1 MKRII
6 TLVLS
11 TLLATTA
18 MNTYAQ
24 LGRGGPPP
32 EPGRA
37 SDLVDLTGSGRGGP
51 PPEPGRASAPVDLT
65 GTWVSIVTEDW
76 RWRMVTPQI
85 GDLANIPENKLS
97 REYAMEWRPE
107 MDVGNECRAYGAPAI
122 MHRPG
127 RINISWEDDKTLK
140 LDFDAGHQTRNFYF
154 DPSVEA
160 GEPSRQGHSVAQWE
174 SPRGMQV
181 SPEISNVVPIGMQF
195 PRPEMVS
202 NALQVTTNN
211 ITAGYLRK
219 NGLQHSD
226 QVEMREYFNL
236 ITIPDGSTWLVI
248 DIIVED
254 PTYLTTPWVT
264 SMNFKK
270 EADDSNW
277 SPEDCF
283 VTNPGW

>member
-1 MKRII
+1 MKKLI

-24 LGRGGPPP
+24 R
-32 EPGRA
+32 
-37 SDLVDLTGSGRGGP
+37 GRGGP

-85 GDLANIPENKLS
+85 GDLANIPENEAA
-97 REYAMEWRPE
+97 REYAMAWRPE
-107 MDVGNECRAYGAPAI
+107 MDAGNECRAYGAPAI

-127 RINISWEDDKTLK
+127 RINISWENDMTFK
-140 LDFDAGHQTRNFYF
+140 LDFDAGHQTRYFYF
-154 DPSVEA
+154 DHSVEA
-160 GEPSRQGHSVAQWE
+160 GAPSRQGHSLAQWE
-174 SPRGMQV
+174 TPRGLQV
-181 SPEISNVVPIGMQF
+181 SPGVSNVVPIGMQF

-202 NALQVTTNN
+202 NALQVITTN
-211 ITAGYLRK
+211 ITEGYLRK
-219 NGLQHSD
+219 NGMIHSD
-226 QVEMREYFNL
+226 QVEVREYFNL
-236 ITIPDGSTWLVI
+236 ITIPDGSEWLIV

-254 PTYLTTPWVT
+254 PVYLTTDWVT

-270 EADDSNW
+270 EPDDSNW